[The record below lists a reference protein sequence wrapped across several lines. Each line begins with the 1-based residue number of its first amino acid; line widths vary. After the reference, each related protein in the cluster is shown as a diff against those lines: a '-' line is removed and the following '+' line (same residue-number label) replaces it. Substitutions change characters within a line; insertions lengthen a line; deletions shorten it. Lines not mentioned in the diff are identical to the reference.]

1 MTDSAAKGTFSE
13 SVCREE
19 RAAALGGRD
28 VVSGGRRC
36 IRGSVLQLCVCV
48 CARACGCV
56 CVCVCVCGGGNLV
69 PTKSIITHKTIR
81 RSSGFCPKFI
91 GSKKSSI

>member
-36 IRGSVLQLCVCV
+36 IRGSVLQLC
-48 CARACGCV
+48 GCV
-56 CVCVCVCGGGNLV
+56 CVCVGGGGNLV